1 MNSKLVSRNSS
12 IDIFRYICAIMIIA
26 IHTKPFLDVNENL
39 GFIFSEITTRVGVPF
54 FFCVSGYYYIQ
65 KLENGRPFNK
75 YFIKLILPYVV
86 WSCVYFLLDFIQW
99 GHENFSGFAFNCIYG
114 FFISGSYYHFW
125 FFPALIYSVVFTTV
139 IFKFRL
145 EKLLIPMSIVLY
157 IFGCIGCAYYKI
169 SVNIPIFGSLFEA
182 QYFDLIRRI
191 LLMGFPFFISGYVVF
206 KLKNHFAQN
215 FSRIKSL
222 SAIFIFVLLWLTEI
236 YCVCKFEIQ
245 KNIVITL
252 FLYPLLVAI
261 MLYLVNYPHRE
272 LYKFSNHTGVIAN
285 FAYYFHP
292 LLIVI
297 INKIYS
303 TVSSDCIPETI
314 MFILVVI
321 ITTLLGYI
329 LSCSKNKIIHKII
342 C

>member
-1 MNSKLVSRNSS
+1 MDSKLVSRNSS
-12 IDIFRYICAIMIIA
+12 IDFFRYICAIMVIA
-26 IHTKPFLDVNENL
+26 IHTKPFTDVNGNL

-65 KLENGRPFNK
+65 KLENGRPLNK
-75 YFIKLILPYVV
+75 YLIKLMLPYVV

-99 GHENFSGFAFNCIYG
+99 GHEDLSSFAFNCIYG

-125 FFPALIYSVVFTTV
+125 FFPALIYSVILTTI
-139 IFKFRL
+139 IFKSKL
-145 EKLLIPMSIVLY
+145 KKLLIPISIVLY

-169 SVNIPIFGSLFEA
+169 SVNIPVFGKLFES

-206 KLKNHFAQN
+206 KLNSHFSKN
-215 FSRIKSL
+215 FSQIKSL
-222 SAIFIFVLLWLTEI
+222 SAIFISTLLWLSEI
-236 YCVCKFEIQ
+236 YIVCKFEIQ

-272 LYKFSNHTGVIAN
+272 LYKISNHTGVIAN
-285 FAYYFHP
+285 FAYYSHP

-303 TVSSDCIPETI
+303 TVLNDGISETT

-321 ITTLLGYI
+321 IATLLGYI
-329 LSCSKNKIIHKII
+329 LSCSQNKIIRKII